1 MTSVPVCNLNC
12 VCVNGDCA
20 FSHFLN
26 SKERR
31 VVKKLYD
38 GLQRPSKVEENSEK
52 RKANCRYGQLCYV
65 KDCGFRHRLSFA
77 DRLKLVD
84 EFNKFKLS
92 DIRVEKKVKEVRA
105 EGFKISAKN
114 HFDLLEDVEEVDE
127 VVEKETVREVQ
138 PVVVKPFEFGKKWA
152 DLFDGNDEED
162 FYMKF

>member
-127 VVEKETVREVQ
+127 VVETVREVQ

-152 DLFDGNDEED
+152 DLFDGNDEDD